1 MKEKKENIGI
11 SIGSSTVS
19 LVKTENGE
27 SRMYQ
32 KRHEGKPVS
41 AIEELIKEAGGI
53 SGSRAV
59 VAGKNSLKDLRG
71 ISEPEAIEK
80 VLSEFDSKDLPEAIV
95 SFGGQTIIAY
105 IIKEKRIVYSYSPN
119 KCGSGTGEFFL
130 QQIKRIGFEG
140 VEDAL
145 AAAMKKEAFENP
157 FIPASR
163 CSVFCKSDC
172 THALNERKATP
183 AQIVAGI
190 CYSISQNIMKLLAQT
205 EVKSIWIIGGGSK
218 LQPVISYLHKVGLK
232 AEKPPHAT
240 FFEAW
245 GASLIAGD
253 ESAERILEKDA
264 FKKIESKFSKLPPLK
279 SFSDLVEYKE
289 MPKAKA
295 ESGDKCLWAI
305 DVGSTTT
312 KSVFVR
318 LSDMSIVFSYYGYT
332 RGKPHLAAQE
342 NLEQAIKELGVNV
355 EVVGIIVTGSGR
367 YFTET
372 FLTDYSLTDEGG
384 KLIPQ
389 IFVANEITCHA
400 SASKYFNSAVGT
412 ILELG
417 GQDAKYTLLKKDS
430 PIDFAMNEACSAGT
444 GSFMAEVVKELFGI
458 NNPADIADVA
468 FKSASP
474 NKFGEQCAAFIESDI
489 NTAIG
494 EGGTV
499 EDAVAGLC
507 YSVCF
512 NYLNRVV
519 GNRPIA
525 GPISVQGGT
534 AYNKAFCCA
543 LAGVLK
549 MNGILGEGEKIL
561 VNSDS
566 GLMGA
571 IGAAIIL
578 KAKIDNG
585 EYKPISAKLENLL
598 QRELIEDKPFIC
610 GGGGRG
616 ERCDYKCEIRRFV
629 IDGKKVLFGGS
640 CGRYDNI
647 RKGREPIEPADYDLT
662 IKRDKMLF
670 KEFSRFNEEKKSAP
684 TVGILG
690 NLFDLSLLPLYSN
703 FFSNLGF
710 RVVLADKNNAL
721 YEEGVKKMGA
731 PFCYPVERAYGLLPS
746 LLEKKVDYIFL
757 PHVKGMD
764 SGSSEK
770 KTNQCCP
777 IIQAKPYFL
786 SAAFPKIKDKLL
798 APVLDFSNSIEKVAD
813 EFMNMGKKMGV
824 NVVRTIEA
832 FYLAYEKQMEFEGAK
847 KEEGKK
853 IIERLKNNPKE
864 TAIVVFGRPYN
875 AFSSHLGANRGIT
888 RKIASL
894 GIHIIPLDFLPLEDE
909 ELKKMY
915 WPAGKMI
922 IKGAKFVAKHPQLFP
937 LYLTNFSCGPDSF
950 LNFLFH
956 ELIGEKPSLT
966 LEFDGHSANAG
977 FDTRIEAFWD
987 IVANYRKLSTEEK
1000 IKEEKR
1006 FVPAVLKERNGVIKY
1021 KDSDGNT
1028 VSLTDPSVNL
1038 IFVDMGEWGTEAIAS
1053 ITRSMGIKS
1062 TVLPPAD
1069 EACLQIGR
1077 RYSSCK
1083 ECIPY
1088 NLTLG
1093 SLKQYIAR
1101 REKNE
1106 RTLLFMPDTSGPCRF
1121 GMYNQFM
1128 RMHVEKYKIP
1138 NVAFISLSAE
1148 SKYAGLGPKFSER
1161 AWIAVNTAEAFENM
1175 AAALKTLAKDKES
1188 ANSLLKKKW
1197 KEILSVLEKGV
1208 ELNNFLYFRKL
1219 LKKTAR
1225 ELRNIQLIKTLKQTP
1240 KILIAG
1246 EIYVRKAKF
1255 TTEAIVERL
1264 TDEGFVVL
1272 RSPVSEWVKYNGLLM
1287 KKGINPGMK
1296 RSLVRDFFERYYEK
1310 SIYKVLSGSGLLEN
1324 HVSDLSK
1331 TVNTA
1336 LKHIDLRLQGEAVL
1350 TVGAALTEVFEHVA
1364 GVVIIGPFGCMP
1376 TRIASSILS
1385 YAMTAE
1391 EKIKINSNQRIKEL
1405 GKQFPNPPM
1414 IVYEADSSQPSP
1426 VFYSQLDV
1434 FCLVAKNVGEKM
1446 VKNH

>member
-1 MKEKKENIGI
+1 MKEKEKIGI

-19 LVKTENGE
+19 LVKTEDGK
-27 SRMYQ
+27 SRKFQ
-32 KRHEGKPVS
+32 KRHEGKPAS
-41 AIEELIKEAGGI
+41 AVEELIKEAGGI
-53 SGSRAV
+53 GEAR
-59 VAGKNSLKDLRG
+59 VAITGKSSLKDLRDV
-71 ISEPEAIEK
+71 SEPEAIESA
-80 VLSEFDSKDLPEAIV
+80 LSEFDPKDLPEAIV

-105 IIKEKRIVYSYSPN
+105 IIKGKRIVYSYSPN

-130 QQIKRIGFEG
+130 QQVKRIGFEK

-145 AAAMKKEAFENP
+145 AAAEEKEAFENP
-157 FIPASR
+157 FVPASR

-190 CYSISQNIMKLLAQT
+190 CYSISQNILRLLAQT
-205 EVKSIWIIGGGSK
+205 EVKRIWIIGGGSK
-218 LQPVISYLHKVGLK
+218 LQPVISYLQKAGVE

-245 GASLIAGD
+245 GASLITGDGKAGKELKED
-253 ESAERILEKDA
+253 V
-264 FKKIESKFSKLPPLK
+264 FKKMESKFSTLPPLK

-295 ESGDKCLWAI
+295 EPGDKCLWAI

-332 RGKPHLAAQE
+332 KGKPHLAAQE
-342 NLEQAIKELGVNV
+342 NLRQAIKELGVSV

-372 FLTDYSLTDEGG
+372 FLTDYSLTDKSG

-400 SASKYFNSAVGT
+400 SASRYFNSSVGT

-430 PIDFAMNEACSAGT
+430 PVDFAMNEACSAGT

-458 NNPADIADVA
+458 KNPADIAEIA

-474 NKFGEQCAAFIESDI
+474 KKFGEQCAAFIESDI

-519 GNRPIA
+519 GNRPIN

-549 MNGILGEGEKIL
+549 MNGILAEGEKIL

-578 KAKIDNG
+578 KSKIDSG
-585 EYKPISAKLENLL
+585 EYRPVSANLESLL
-598 QRELIEDKPFIC
+598 QRELIEDKSFVC

-629 IDGKKVLFGGS
+629 IDGKKVVFGGS

-647 RKGREPIEPADYDLT
+647 RKGKEPIDPAAYDLT
-662 IKRDKMLF
+662 IKRDKMLI
-670 KEFSRFNEEKKSAP
+670 KEFSSFNGEDKSAP

-703 FFSNLGF
+703 FFSYLGF
-710 RVVLADKNNAL
+710 RVILADKDNAL

-731 PFCYPVERAYGLLPS
+731 PFCYPVERSYGLLPS
-746 LLEKKVDYIFL
+746 LISKKVNYFFL
-757 PHVKGMD
+757 PHVKGLD
-764 SGSSEK
+764 SGNDEK
-770 KTNQCCP
+770 GRNQCCP
-777 IIQAKPYFL
+777 IVQAKPYYL
-786 SAAFPKIKDKLL
+786 SAAFPEIKEKLL
-798 APVLDFSNSIEKVAD
+798 APVFDFSSPIENIAG
-813 EFMNMGKKMGV
+813 EFMNLGKRMGV
-824 NVVRTIEA
+824 NVTRAIEA
-832 FYLAYEKQMEFEGAK
+832 FYYAHERQTEFEKAK
-847 KEEGKK
+847 KEEGKR
-853 IIERLKNNPKE
+853 IIKWLEDNPKE

-894 GIHIIPLDFLPLEDE
+894 GIHIIPLDFLPLEAE
-909 ELKKMY
+909 ELDKMY

-922 IKGAKFVAKHPQLFP
+922 IKGARFVAKHPQLFP

-987 IVANYRKLSTEEK
+987 IVANYRKMSTVSAARSKTVFSSAVLTEENNVM
-1000 IKEEKR
+1000 EYADSNGNR
-1006 FVPAVLKERNGVIKY
+1006 VP
-1021 KDSDGNT
+1021 
-1028 VSLTDPSVNL
+1028 LTSPSVNL
-1038 IFVDMGEWGTEAIAS
+1038 VFPDMGEWGTEALAAA
-1053 ITRSMGIKS
+1053 TKSMGIRS
-1062 TVLPPAD
+1062 TALPPAD
-1069 EACLQIGR
+1069 EACLQVGR
-1077 RYSSCK
+1077 RFSSCK

-1093 SLKQYIAR
+1093 SFKKYLDER
-1101 REKNE
+1101 DENE
-1106 RTLLFMPDTSGPCRF
+1106 RTIFFMPDTSGPCRF

-1138 NVAFISLSAE
+1138 NAAFISLSAE
-1148 SKYAGLGPKFSER
+1148 NKYAGLGPKFSER
-1161 AWIAVNTAEAFENM
+1161 AWIAVNTAEAFEDI
-1175 AAALKTLAKDKES
+1175 AAALRALAKDRES

-1197 KEILSVLEKGV
+1197 KNILAVLEKGV
-1208 ELNNFLYFRKL
+1208 ELNNFRDYKKL
-1219 LKKTAR
+1219 LKETAHNLKT
-1225 ELRNIQLIKTLKQTP
+1225 IPLKKALKDTP

-1255 TTEAIVERL
+1255 TTEAIIERL
-1264 TDEGFVVL
+1264 ADEGFVAL
-1272 RSPVSEWVKYNGLLM
+1272 RSPVSEWIKYNGLLM
-1287 KKGINPGMK
+1287 KKGINPGKK
-1296 RSLVRDFFERYYEK
+1296 RSLIRDFFERYYEK
-1310 SIYKVLSGSGLLEN
+1310 SIFKILSESGLLEN
-1324 HVSDLSK
+1324 HIPDLSK
-1331 TVNTA
+1331 TVKTA
-1336 LKHIDLRLQGEAVL
+1336 QRHLDLRLQGEAVL
-1350 TVGAALTEVFEHVA
+1350 TVGAALTEVFDRFA
-1364 GVVIIGPFGCMP
+1364 GVVVIGPFGCMP
-1376 TRIASSILS
+1376 TRIAGSILS

-1391 EKIKINSNQRIKEL
+1391 EKIKTQNNRLTKEL
-1405 GKQFPNPPM
+1405 GRHFPNLPM
-1414 IVYEADSSQPSP
+1414 IVYEADGSQPSS
-1426 VFYSQLDV
+1426 VFLSQLDV
-1434 FCLVAKNVGEKM
+1434 FCLLAKNVGEKM
-1446 VKNH
+1446 VKSH